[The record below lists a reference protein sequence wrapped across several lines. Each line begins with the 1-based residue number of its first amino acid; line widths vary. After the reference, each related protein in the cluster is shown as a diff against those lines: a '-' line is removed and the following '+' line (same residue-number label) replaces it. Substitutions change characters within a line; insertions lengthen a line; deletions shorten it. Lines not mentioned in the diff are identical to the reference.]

1 MATITK
7 NRTEQVLNPSS
18 NQSQKS
24 FYGKAKVIREGSSI
38 KLKSYS
44 TIVATYNIVTDK
56 MKVNGYYSPTTMR
69 HLNAF
74 FAFLGKD
81 QHNKA
86 TLTKEYNL

>member
-7 NRTEQVLNPSS
+7 NRTEQNLNPAR

-24 FYGKAKVIREGSSI
+24 FYGKAKVIHEGANI
-38 KLKSYS
+38 RLKSYS
-44 TIVATYNIVTDK
+44 TIVANYNIVTDETQ
-56 MKVNGYYSPTTMR
+56 VNGYYSATTMR
-69 HLNAF
+69 HINAF

-86 TLTKEYNL
+86 TLTKKYNL

>member
-7 NRTEQVLNPSS
+7 QILNPAS

-24 FYGKAKVIREGSSI
+24 FYGKAKVIREGSLI

-44 TIVATYNIVTDK
+44 TIAASYNIVTDEMEVK
-56 MKVNGYYSPTTMR
+56 GYYSPTTMR
-69 HLNAF
+69 HINAF
-74 FAFLGKD
+74 FAFLGKP

-86 TLTKEYNL
+86 SLIKEYNL

>member
-1 MATITK
+1 MATIT
-7 NRTEQVLNPSS
+7 RTEQNLNPAS

-44 TIVATYNIVTDK
+44 TIVAIYNIATDK

-69 HLNAF
+69 HINAF
-74 FAFLGKD
+74 FSFLGRD

-86 TLTKEYNL
+86 SLTKEYNL